1 MRGTT
6 VGNRYALAIYEIAI
20 QNNQPEEVY
29 RELKVVMEIFETD
42 KDFKNFI
49 ESPLIKKDDKKKFVE
64 NLFSKKFSE
73 ETVSLLQYLID
84 KSRLVN
90 IKEIVTEYLK
100 IYYEK
105 NQIIEAEAIFAS
117 KPSDIQIQ
125 NLIAKLKLKENKEI
139 KLNTKLD
146 KSIIGGV
153 IVKIGDKIIDASI
166 KREIDTFRRNFK
178 I

>member
-1 MRGTT
+1 MRETV
-6 VGNRYALAIYEIAI
+6 VGNRYALAIYEIAV

-29 RELKVVMEIFETD
+29 RELKIVMEIFESD

-49 ESPLIKKDDKKKFVE
+49 DNPLIKNDDKKKFVQ
-64 NLFSKKFSE
+64 NIFSKMLSE
-73 ETVSLLQYLID
+73 ETISLLQYLID

-100 IYYEK
+100 LYYEK

-117 KPSDIQIQ
+117 KPSDVQLQ
-125 NLIAKLKLKENKEI
+125 NLIEKLKLKENKEI
-139 KLNTKLD
+139 KLKTKLD
-146 KSIIGGV
+146 KAIIGGV
-153 IVKIGDKIIDASI
+153 IVKIGDRIIDASI
-166 KREIDTFRRNFK
+166 KREIDSFRKNFK